1 MQAKKIIHKKRLNSM
16 EKKIFLIAIVAFI
29 VLTPL
34 YLIAFNLPYFYYIT
48 KAQEL
53 YYNQKYEFICEKNE
67 INYYKVWGN
76 KKTFIIITFTSLD
89 IDYELQQYKI
99 WISVI
104 FDTSIMDGYYI
115 AKQGRYTTEISPFME
130 GYGWVYFYV
139 YHPSPWE
146 NITSEYN
153 LSISYIL
160 DVGQQY
166 PR

>member
-1 MQAKKIIHKKRLNSM
+1 M
-16 EKKIFLIAIVAFI
+16 EKKIFLIPIVAFI

-34 YLIAFNLPYFYYIT
+34 YMIAFNLPYFYYIT

-53 YYNQKYEFICEKNE
+53 YYNQKCQFICEKNE

-76 KKTFIIITFTSLD
+76 KDTFIIITFTSLD
-89 IDYELQQYKI
+89 IDHELQQYKI
-99 WISVI
+99 WISII
-104 FDTSIMDGYYI
+104 FDASIMFDASKMDGYY
-115 AKQGRYTTEISPFME
+115 AKQGRYTAKISSFME

-153 LSISYIL
+153 LSIRTISATIC
-160 DVGQQY
+160 GIK
-166 PR
+166 